1 MFKKVLLLLIIMFW
15 IISFNEIFASNAADD
30 WIRSALLDITDS
42 DVTTKVKDDDWFWM
56 LAWIINWVKESLTWV
71 LVLIAIW
78 AFLFIW
84 VRLAFARWNPEEF
97 KKWMMHLVYAVI
109 WIFIVSIA
117 WAAVKLISG
126 IDL

>member
-71 LVLIAIW
+71 
-78 AFLFIW
+78 
-84 VRLAFARWNPEEF
+84 
-97 KKWMMHLVYAVI
+97 
-109 WIFIVSIA
+109 
-117 WAAVKLISG
+117 
-126 IDL
+126 